1 MEFQRAYA
9 AIKTIQAKIQSCDE
23 EEKRTDGDVKAA
35 FSTVKAYYKS
45 KHDVF
50 NLQLQDA
57 ISKLLAKKEAQ
68 NNISGNEYIEDGKG
82 RARC

>member
-57 ISKLLAKKEAQ
+57 ISALIAKRDQ
-68 NNISGNEYIEDGKG
+68 QQLVSPG
-82 RARC
+82 

>member
-9 AIKTIQAKIQSCDE
+9 AIKTIQSKIQSCEE
-23 EEKRTDGDVKAA
+23 EEKRTDGDVRAA
-35 FSTVKAYYKS
+35 FSTIKAYYKS

-50 NLQLQDA
+50 NLQLQEE
-57 ISKLLAKKEAQ
+57 ISRLLAKKQAQ
-68 NNISGNEYIEDGKG
+68 NNISGNEYIEDGTG

>member
-1 MEFQRAYA
+1 MEYQRAYA

-23 EEKRTDGDVKAA
+23 EEKRTDGDIKAA
-35 FSTVKAYYKS
+35 FSTVKAYYQTKLVVLNA
-45 KHDVF
+45 D
-50 NLQLQDA
+50 LDGA
-57 ISKLLAKKEAQ
+57 ISALVEKRNAQ